1 MPSGG
6 KAYIDTPRSLLQKR
20 EHSRMRFLISRGTP
34 LQPSTMRVVNFER
47 NASARPTNSP
57 VTRVCL
63 KSNEIIPGAEGVYCE
78 GDTDEHSD
86 DKDEDAGAHDEEM
99 RQ

>member
-1 MPSGG
+1 
-6 KAYIDTPRSLLQKR
+6 
-20 EHSRMRFLISRGTP
+20 MRFISRGTP
-34 LQPSTMRVVNFER
+34 PTTVYNESRNFER

-86 DKDEDAGAHDEEM
+86 DKEEDAGAHDEE
-99 RQ
+99 